1 MEYQS
6 IQHLPPPHHHHQQH
20 HPQQQHI
27 HYHYHRLQQHLQQQ
41 QQQQH
46 HAQALASGSRL
57 PRAVASAL
65 QDNAQVPSGRWSV
78 SSEIAAL
85 RLSASSSLGT
95 PTQSPGPTSA
105 GNALR
110 SVSVLSG
117 TEYIRVV
124 NARGAQ
130 RLVRRKLRQGAV
142 PPAAVRGV
150 GAKIHQRCASLLVTG
165 LSVDKV
171 AVRWALGR

>member
-6 IQHLPPPHHHHQQH
+6 IQHLPPPHYQH
-20 HPQQQHI
+20 NQQQDH
-27 HYHYHRLQQHLQQQ
+27 HSPHLQYHYHRLQQHLQQY
-41 QQQQH
+41 QH
-46 HAQALASGSRL
+46 HHRAQTLTPSGCRL

-65 QDNAQVPSGRWSV
+65 QAHPDSAHAPSGRWSA

-85 RLSASSSLGT
+85 RLSVSSSLGL
-95 PTQSPGPTSA
+95 PIQTQSPNPS
-105 GNALR
+105 GNAER

-117 TEYIRVV
+117 SEYIRVV

-130 RLVRRKLRQGAV
+130 RLVRRKLRQSGV

-150 GAKIHQRCASLLVTG
+150 GAKIHQRCV
-165 LSVDKV
+165 LSVFPFTFI
-171 AVRWALGR
+171 